1 MTTLRLFGRARSA
14 AGVSQ
19 DVIEASDL
27 AELLAIA
34 GERYGR
40 EFADIAECS
49 VVWVNGEQA
58 ATTRPTMI
66 RPGDEVALLPPVA
79 GG

>member
-14 AGVSQ
+14 AGVAE
-19 DVIEASDL
+19 DVIEADDL
-27 AELLAIA
+27 GELLRTAE
-34 GERYGR
+34 ERYGR
-40 EFADIAECS
+40 EFADVAECC
-49 VVWVNGEQA
+49 VVWVNGEHVS
-58 ATTRPTMI
+58 TTRTTPL